1 MAESGQIF
9 QTTTDDLNRVAQLIA
24 GNSVSNMRLE
34 QTRINLRILKNQKRL
49 NDLRAHENTLKA
61 RIYNNVD
68 QAEIQ
73 ANLAA
78 GQGTQAIPLQAYR
91 FGPITPN
98 PNHEIATAKFKAY
111 SSMYGVSQL
120 DSSINESN
128 SLIMALQAQIR
139 NDKNALTQLQDAINT
154 ATQNQPTNYQET
166 SIGKA
171 LPPST
176 ADMQKDKLAKARIA
190 DLLYLQQLSVLY
202 LGYSTNTNLTNLI
215 SGTGAS
221 QRGFPDEAKLPQTL
235 ISIRKKFW
243 AVGQRFQDNTGSIT
257 DINFVEGTDALNFD
271 DPGSKA
277 NQIILDGWVSVLRDV
292 GENSKITPD
301 VSDFIN
307 DNKSIINN
315 SAVSENIER
324 RPDPTLPASSSMN
337 VQTQSYPATALSLG
351 SFGVIYVGSYSIS
364 NTTDMVKK
372 WYKKRQEQY
381 IPLPRCPNVAITPAT
396 QTEQNE
402 KNAQQL
408 NQSVIEAGQQA
419 FSTALKKAKAFRQKR
434 PENSVT
440 PLPDGAPDWAVQFN
454 NLYGSSAYVGQIS
467 YPIIAI
473 GAIGLPQFP
482 ATVTKTSGSDPSYGI
497 TLASTSNAFS
507 DTTQAS
513 LTPPKYRLDQY
524 TLGVYMYQLW
534 SDTTYSKTQ

>member
-1 MAESGQIF
+1 
-9 QTTTDDLNRVAQLIA
+9 
-24 GNSVSNMRLE
+24 
-34 QTRINLRILKNQKRL
+34 
-49 NDLRAHENTLKA
+49 
-61 RIYNNVD
+61 
-68 QAEIQ
+68 
-73 ANLAA
+73 
-78 GQGTQAIPLQAYR
+78 
-91 FGPITPN
+91 
-98 PNHEIATAKFKAY
+98 
-111 SSMYGVSQL
+111 
-120 DSSINESN
+120 
-128 SLIMALQAQIR
+128 
-139 NDKNALTQLQDAINT
+139 
-154 ATQNQPTNYQET
+154 
-166 SIGKA
+166 
-171 LPPST
+171 
-176 ADMQKDKLAKARIA
+176 MQKDKLAKARIA

-315 SAVSENIER
+315 SAVSEGIER

-351 SFGVIYVGSYSIS
+351 PGIYVGVYAVS

-381 IPLPRCPNVAITPAT
+381 IPLPRCPNVVITPAT

-419 FSTALKKAKAFRQKR
+419 FSTALEKAKALQTK
-434 PENSVT
+434 ENAVT

-467 YPIIAI
+467 YPIIAV
-473 GAIGLPQFP
+473 GTIGLPQFP
-482 ATVTKTSGSDPSYGI
+482 ATVTKTSGSDPSYGK

-507 DTTQAS
+507 DTTTAS

-524 TLGVYMYQLW
+524 TLGVYTYQLW
-534 SDTTYSKTQ
+534 SDTTYSKAQ